1 MTTAKVWNKNEKLVE
16 EKELN
21 DTVSGDVDIVCLL
34 DAKVIVTGT
43 VTGKRYEFARAG
55 AVVSVDVRDKDELL
69 NKKKGRACCGG
80 ESNGN
85 VFQLA

>member
-1 MTTAKVWNKNEKLVE
+1 MTSKVWNKNEKLVE
-16 EKELN
+16 EKEI
-21 DTVSGDVDIVCLL
+21 DTVSGEVDIVNLL

-55 AVVSVDVRDKDELL
+55 AVISVDVRDKDELL
-69 NKKKGRACCGG
+69 NKTKGRACCGG
-80 ESNGN
+80 NSNSN